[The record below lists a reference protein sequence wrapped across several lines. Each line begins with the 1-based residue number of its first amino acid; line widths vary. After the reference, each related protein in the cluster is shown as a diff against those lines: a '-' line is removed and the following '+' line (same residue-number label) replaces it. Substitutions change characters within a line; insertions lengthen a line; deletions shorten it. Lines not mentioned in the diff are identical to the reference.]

1 MVVKREKYCY
11 NENEKRKDCAMGDTK
26 IQWHPGFVAAIDL
39 EFRENR
45 DDLIY
50 EKEYNLSTKPLEIDL
65 LVIKKEPD
73 VQISNETGKLFRGHN
88 ILEYKSPEDHLDI
101 DVFYKTGAYG
111 SLYKSFGETVDER
124 AADDITIT
132 IIRDAKPEGL
142 FRYFK
147 EHGIRM
153 TNPYAGIYYVS
164 DAVLFPTQIV
174 VGKELE
180 QKDHAWI
187 KALSDKVQEQEM
199 RELLERING
208 LTHKFDRELAD
219 SVLEVSIRA
228 NRQVVEELRGGDK
241 MCKALLEIM
250 EPEIDKIIGE
260 IRADDAHNSIIRAVK
275 SFRDLG
281 VDDERIKGLLVKNY
295 ELSPND
301 AATYL

>member
-1 MVVKREKYCY
+1 MIRKY
-11 NENEKRKDCAMGDTK
+11 NG
-26 IQWHPGFVAAIDL
+26 HPGFVAAMNL

-73 VQISNETGKLFRGHN
+73 VQVSNEIGKLFRGHN
-88 ILEYKSPEDHLDI
+88 IVEYKSPEDHLDI
-101 DVFYKTGAYG
+101 DVFYKASAYG
-111 SLYKSFGETVDER
+111 CLYKSFGETVDER
-124 AADDITIT
+124 AANDITIS

-147 EHGIRM
+147 EHGIRV

-164 DAVLFPTQIV
+164 DAVLFPTQLV

-180 QKDHAWI
+180 QKDHTWI

-199 RELLERING
+199 RELLEQISN
-208 LTHKFDRELAD
+208 LAHKFDKELAD

-250 EPEIDKIIGE
+250 EPEIDKI
-260 IRADDAHNSIIRAVK
+260 RADDARNLIIRSVR

-281 VDDERIKGLLVKNY
+281 ASDERIQEILMKNY
-295 ELSPND
+295 ELSSEE
-301 AATYL
+301 AAAYL

>member
-1 MVVKREKYCY
+1 MIRKY
-11 NENEKRKDCAMGDTK
+11 NG
-26 IQWHPGFVAAIDL
+26 HPGFVAAMNL

-73 VQISNETGKLFRGHN
+73 VQISNEIGKLFRGHN
-88 ILEYKSPEDHLDI
+88 VVEYKSPEDHLDI

-228 NRQVVEELRGGDK
+228 NKQVVEGLRGGDK

>member
-1 MVVKREKYCY
+1 MS
-11 NENEKRKDCAMGDTK
+11 DTK

-39 EFRENR
+39 EFKENR

-73 VQISNETGKLFRGHN
+73 VQVSNEIGKLFRGHN
-88 ILEYKSPEDHLDI
+88 IVEYKSPEDHLDI
-101 DVFYKTGAYG
+101 DVFYKASAYG
-111 SLYKSFGETVDER
+111 CLYKSFGETVDER
-124 AADDITIT
+124 AANDITIS

-147 EHGIRM
+147 EHGIRV

-180 QKDHAWI
+180 QKDHTWI

-199 RELLERING
+199 RELLEQISN
-208 LTHKFDRELAD
+208 LAHKFDKELAD

-228 NRQVVEELRGGDK
+228 NRKMVEELRGGDK
-241 MCKALLEIM
+241 MSKEMLEIM
-250 EPEIDKIIGE
+250 EPEIDKI
-260 IRADDAHNSIIRAVK
+260 RADDARNLIIRSVR

-281 VDDERIKGLLVKNY
+281 ASDERIQEILMKNY
-295 ELSPND
+295 ELSSEE
-301 AATYL
+301 AAAYL

>member
-1 MVVKREKYCY
+1 MS
-11 NENEKRKDCAMGDTK
+11 GTK

-39 EFRENR
+39 EFKENR

-73 VQISNETGKLFRGHN
+73 VQVSNEIGKLFRGHN
-88 ILEYKSPEDHLDI
+88 IVEYKSPEDHLDI
-101 DVFYKTGAYG
+101 DVFYKASAYG
-111 SLYKSFGETVDER
+111 CLYKSFGETVDER
-124 AADDITIT
+124 AANDITIS

-147 EHGIRM
+147 EHGIRV

-164 DAVLFPTQIV
+164 DAVLFPTQLV

-180 QKDHAWI
+180 QKDHTWI

-199 RELLERING
+199 RELLEQISN
-208 LTHKFDRELAD
+208 LAHKFDKELAD

-228 NRQVVEELRGGDK
+228 NRQVAEGLRGGDK